1 MSVSI
6 KVKMNDSDEDPDI
19 TSGLK
24 KEGYTDDQIPQSVQ
38 SP

>member
-24 KEGYTDDQIPQSVQ
+24 KGRFNDTKARLYKA
-38 SP
+38 